1 RSGVVEL
8 RGLCWTAVA
17 AESCVPGACDSAYHT
32 CRSHL
37 PNLIVARIGNE
48 QIARKV
54 YSDTTWA
61 GEQSRGGGS
70 VISIEAPATITG
82 NRCDC
87 TRGAYFSA
95 PIITGV
101 GNEDITRGIRGDA
114 MHVTELGRGSGPAIP
129 TEPGCSG
136 ARNDAERAIRRDAID
151 SILGGTGEIKAAG
164 PIGCDTLR
172 YTDRLAVGPRAT
184 VG

>member
-1 RSGVVEL
+1 SWCR
-8 RGLCWTAVA
+8 TAIA

-37 PNLIVARIGNE
+37 PNLIVACIGNE

-61 GEQSRGGGS
+61 GEQCRGSGP
-70 VISIEAPATITG
+70 VISIEPPAAITG

-87 TRGAYFSA
+87 TRGAYLSD

-101 GNEDITRGIRGDA
+101 GNEDITRGIRSYA
-114 MHVTELGRGSGPAIP
+114 MHVTELGRGGGPAIP
-129 TEPGCSG
+129 TEPGGSN
-136 ARNDAERAIRRDAID
+136 ARNYGERAI
-151 SILGGTGEIKAAG
+151 
-164 PIGCDTLR
+164 
-172 YTDRLAVGPRAT
+172 
-184 VG
+184 